1 MIPVL
6 LVGFGLLGEE
16 RLQYP
21 TAPLVVAGL
30 WMLHPGLAIGAAVVG
45 GWLVLF
51 RKATLRRSTG
61 ISPDD
66 VVAFGELV
74 SLAMS
79 SGASPIAAV
88 SAARKYG
95 PASIA
100 GEVDRIL
107 RRSSAGHAAAVF
119 RGHVGAVT
127 PIITPIG
134 HALATGAPL
143 GLRVEVALTELRAD
157 VHASKV
163 ARLRRLPVRLLFPL
177 TLLILPGFMV
187 LTLGPSL
194 LATLDRLQL

>member
-6 LVGFGLLGEE
+6 FVGLGLFAEE
-16 RLQYP
+16 KFRYP

-30 WMLHPGLAIGAAVVG
+30 WILHPGLGIGVAVVG

-51 RKATLRRSTG
+51 RKAMLRRVTST
-61 ISPDD
+61 SPDD

-88 SAARKYG
+88 SAARKHG
-95 PASIA
+95 PESIA
-100 GEVDRIL
+100 GEVGRIL
-107 RRSSAGHAAAVF
+107 RRSSTGHAAAAF
-119 RGHVGAVT
+119 RGHTGALA
-127 PIITPIG
+127 PIIAPIG
-134 HALATGAPL
+134 HALTTGAPL
-143 GLRVEVALTELRAD
+143 GLRVDVALTELRAD
-157 VHASKV
+157 VHARQV